1 MNLFN
6 KVKRIISKWIWLF
19 ALVLSVVNIIVVC
32 RCNPSS
38 EITFDY
44 NGIIIGALSLL
55 VTVLIGW
62 NIYSVIDFKK
72 NVESL
77 EFKTQEYKKDTE
89 ANFEKQSYE
98 IEQRHYYIEGKT
110 AVSLMEV
117 FLRLKDSLPDT
128 INNTDVPPL
137 DYHIVCFGLI
147 GIANQQ
153 KSDTYNF
160 SDNLLEKLIQYI
172 EENPFTLKE
181 KYFKE
186 IMKLYHQLSSI
197 DSKRYRDLYRLLITL
212 EEVK

>member
-1 MNLFN
+1 MTKKN
-6 KVKRIISKWIWLF
+6 VGIWLSMF
-19 ALVLSVVNIIVVC
+19 ALIVSIINVFVVCIYNPRAEVEFDYQGIIVG
-32 RCNPSS
+32 S
-38 EITFDY
+38 
-44 NGIIIGALSLL
+44 LSIL

-72 NVESL
+72 HVESL
-77 EFKTQEYKKDTE
+77 EFKTQAYKKDTE
-89 ANFEKQSYE
+89 ANFEKQSHE
-98 IEQRHYYIEGKT
+98 IEQRHYFIEGKT

-172 EENPFTLKE
+172 EEKPFTLKE
-181 KYFKE
+181 EYFKE
-186 IMKLYHQLSSI
+186 IMKLYHQLSSN